1 MLSSLDERISP
12 SDLGSNEDQIL
23 TRYHAQAMHLCSQR
37 FEGAVDIS
45 RMVTQI
51 VQSTPIQ
58 LPIRPQSSTTK
69 TNSALPDHT
78 AGYWDDLFVTR
89 NYMKLRLSLD
99 YALITGRPPTD
110 IDLPSSLLQGTRM
123 KRLTMGPINSL
134 SAITLPPSRKR
145 RASESVAGL
154 PRVVELD
161 ESSTHHQVEEGTMDD
176 IAVRDQQPLFG
187 KEGNTLSR
195 PFFDYDTIWAASL
208 FEEVT
213 DQLWA

>member
-12 SDLGSNEDQIL
+12 NELGSNEDQIL

-58 LPIRPQSSTTK
+58 LPIRPRPSAKTESVSSD
-69 TNSALPDHT
+69 NPV
-78 AGYWDDLFVTR
+78 GYWDDLFVTR

-110 IDLPSSLLQGTRM
+110 IDLPSSLLQGART
-123 KRLTMGPINSL
+123 KRLSGGPIRSL
-134 SAITLPPSRKR
+134 SAVTFSPSRKR

-161 ESSTHHQVEEGTMDD
+161 EGSIDDGTMDD

-187 KEGNTLSR
+187 KETNTLSR
-195 PFFDYDTIWAASL
+195 PFLDYDTIWAASL